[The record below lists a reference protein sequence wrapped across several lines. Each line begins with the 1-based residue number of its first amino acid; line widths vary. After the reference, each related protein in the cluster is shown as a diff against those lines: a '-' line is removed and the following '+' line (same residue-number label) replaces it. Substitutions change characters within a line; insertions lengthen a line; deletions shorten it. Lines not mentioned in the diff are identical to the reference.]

1 MQLKKIITPLTVC
14 KIDNVKDI
22 NFNGKFV
29 FVGKTETEISLVCET
44 EYTPIN
50 TIERE
55 DGWLGFGIVGQLDF
69 SLIGIIAKISD
80 ILAKQNIGIF
90 VISTYDTD
98 YVLVKSQNYDKALK
112 ALETA
117 GYQII
122 D

>member
-1 MQLKKIITPLTVC
+1 MKLKKIITPLTVC
-14 KIDNVKDI
+14 KIDNVQDI

-29 FVGKTETEISLVCET
+29 FIGKTETEISLVCET
-44 EYTPIN
+44 EHTPVN
-50 TIERE
+50 AIERE